1 MNETAPDMMTA
12 DVMLDTIGHY
22 CPMPIIFTAK
32 KIKQMQAGQVLL
44 VLSGDPGVKKDM
56 EAWCHNTGH
65 DCLRI
70 EIAGGIYRCYV
81 RKAH

>member
-1 MNETAPDMMTA
+1 MNGTVLTVDAT
-12 DVMLDTIGHY
+12 LDTIGQY

-44 VLSGDPGVKKDM
+44 VLSSDPGVKKDM
-56 EAWCHNTGH
+56 EAWCHNSGH

-70 EIAGGIYRCYV
+70 EVEDRLYKCYV
-81 RKAH
+81 RKVH